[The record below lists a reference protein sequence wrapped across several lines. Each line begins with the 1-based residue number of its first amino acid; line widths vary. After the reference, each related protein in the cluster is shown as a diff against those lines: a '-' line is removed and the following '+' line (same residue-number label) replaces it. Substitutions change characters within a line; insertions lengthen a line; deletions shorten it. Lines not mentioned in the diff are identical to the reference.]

1 MATTGEGKRCHFS
14 WELLPGTIPT
24 PKIRVGRINQWVPN
38 HHFPA
43 VHGAISIHQVIL
55 DKTAHI
61 EWAVSW
67 LSSWLIK
74 QPGARKARETNTS
87 SHFITIS
94 FEVVPPFRNVCPSPL
109 QPYAQWVEQ
118 FQTLYWLTGVYS
130 LPGTKQYSSS
140 RQMFLSSEQNNAT
153 HTLIR
158 LHKRWQMPLSWKP
171 LLTDFQAW
179 AIYLKSYPGVCLWHD
194 PQSRLFTVRQDIIEF
209 HPRFFFFNFKFYFI
223 FKLTRRISFFKLTGD
238 IIPGKEYISNI
249 WAILQ

>member
-1 MATTGEGKRCHFS
+1 MS
-14 WELLPGTIPT
+14 WEAAGGKIFFPKATFNFSLQFSSFDSFLGKNVLHLLIGKTSCFSTHSP
-24 PKIRVGRINQWVPN
+24 PN
-38 HHFPA
+38 
-43 VHGAISIHQVIL
+43 L
-55 DKTAHI
+55 I

-140 RQMFLSSEQNNAT
+140 RQMFLSEQNNAT

-158 LHKRWQMPLSWKP
+158 LHKRRHFLSWKP
-171 LLTDFQAW
+171 LLTDFQVW

-209 HPRFFFFNFKFYFI
+209 YPRCFI
-223 FKLTRRISFFKLTGD
+223 IGNTRRISFCKLTGD